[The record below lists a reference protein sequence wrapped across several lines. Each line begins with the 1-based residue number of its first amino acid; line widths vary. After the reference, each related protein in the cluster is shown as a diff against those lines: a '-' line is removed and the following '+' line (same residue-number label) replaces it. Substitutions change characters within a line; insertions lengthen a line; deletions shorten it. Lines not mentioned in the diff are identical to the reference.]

1 MRVLILLF
9 ALALALAGCGDD
21 GATNNTAVA
30 EEGESTNFG
39 SGNDATAIDAATGEA
54 ADMAADVDFT
64 FNEDVA
70 NAVASNEAANAAGN
84 NAL

>member
-1 MRVLILLF
+1 MRILILLV
-9 ALALALAGCGDD
+9 ALGLAGCGDD

-30 EEGESTNFG
+30 EAGEATNFG

-54 ADMAADVDFT
+54 ADMAADVDYT

-70 NAVASNEAANAAGN
+70 NEAGSNSPGNATGDN
-84 NAL
+84 SL